1 MIKKVTI
8 NQITGKLKKLFL
20 ILIFSIAGNS
30 LFAVTYYS
38 WPASGSDPSN
48 LNNWW
53 TVNNGTGTHPGA
65 FTGNTFIIQDGHTM
79 TATALWA
86 VGTGTVQFAG
96 AASVLDM
103 ATFQLTMSTG
113 TITMSNAAALCK
125 TSCTHATLPIPT
137 GKTWAGVV
145 EFTLLTGGQAIPVGT
160 YTNLKLD
167 NTSGTNTVQGDITAT
182 TFTTAAGGTTD
193 MVATTLTATTIN
205 HSGILKTQETIATP
219 LPSGKTWG
227 GTVEYNRNGNQTVVN
242 GTYNNLSLN
251 GGGGTQTTDGAVIV
265 NGAFSVAAGNTFSI
279 LTATTTTLNGT
290 YSNSGTAIRSS
301 ANADGTLTLTAA
313 GNLGNL
319 GVLGTGTTQGIILV
333 VGGTTTSITV
343 AASTS
348 VTNLTVNSGCFLK
361 INAGQTFTIGQS
373 TSVGGTLVCN
383 GTIQDG
389 TAGGALSLTGGSVSY
404 SGSGSVIN
412 TGGISVVNT
421 SCTKTFA
428 AGSSLTFAVL
438 TAAGA
443 NPTISIGNAVTATT
457 LTVNGAITLP
467 GDDLTITANA
477 TLNANGGINN
487 SATGS
492 TITNNGTLSTTT
504 VTLTAT
510 SSVANNSTATL
521 SGNLTG
527 TTNNSTWNNNN
538 GGTLNIAGTLL
549 TAGATPG
556 TLVADAATNTVN
568 YNGAAQTIKVP
579 SVAYYHLTL
588 STSGAKTL
596 TAGIQVNGDW
606 TTSGTA
612 SLAGNFTVT
621 FGGTAGQNIKGP
633 TACTFYGLTMS
644 NSVGLTLF
652 DIGTTVSNTLT
663 LTTGKITLGNY
674 DLSLTNASG
683 LSGGSSTSYI
693 VTNGTGLFKR
703 TVSGAATYAFPL
715 GSSSAYNPASIV
727 WSAAPGVT
735 RLDGSYT
742 PSTASVGTGLP
753 VTISGCLSGTTLV
766 NNGYW
771 TFANTG
777 ALSNTYDITLT
788 RNGHSNAGTT
798 LQDHG
803 IVRRDNSG
811 TAWTTPGTWVQPGS
825 AAISPANTG
834 QIAAINH
841 TGVST
846 ASGFGEF
853 ALVKGVSTPPTVA
866 AIGAGVTTACVGA
879 TSTAFTDATGGGVW
893 SITNG
898 TGSATIDASGVVTGV
913 TAGTITVN
921 YSVTSGG
928 CTTTVTNTGATVYSG
943 GTATPSVTAACDGS
957 TITLTVAG
965 NTGTKQWEQNVN
977 GGGWVNISGCSNCA
991 GSPVTTAAL
1000 VAPNTYQYRVKSQ
1013 GLCAGTATT
1022 ITTQLNTTTVAD
1034 AGSNGFACNDAYT
1047 LAGNAPGAGETG
1059 LWTKILGT
1067 GTITTPTSSTSG
1079 LTGLGAGIN
1088 NFTWTITQGA
1098 CSSSASISI
1107 TEGAY
1112 DTYTSQYCIFSP
1124 ATVDLSVANYNS
1136 NSIQWQQNVNN
1147 AGWVDIGGATTTPYT
1162 TGVLTTSTASPA
1174 YYQYRAKLTTGGC
1187 TDYGGIVQVGGSYC
1201 ATSCAICTSCTCN
1214 TDVTVATGGCTWRVT
1229 ANDATAHTLAAGTK
1243 LCIVGGTYTGAVSGT
1258 IGVDNGSVIVASG
1271 ATFTPSSFPTFT
1283 GTSGFSLEIQSG
1295 GTANIP
1301 SNMVGTGSGSTINNC
1316 GTLTLSGITNTGGT
1330 MTFNNC
1336 GTTTNSGTFNVTG
1349 GTTTYNNAGTYS
1361 SSTNMT
1367 FTGGG
1372 TFCNSGTGSM
1382 NNFTIT
1388 GGPTAIVNSGTLNIT
1403 ADITNTGGS
1412 MSLCPNSTI
1421 NVGGNITGTG
1431 STITG
1436 LAPCGVININGRG
1449 TFTGGTIS
1457 NFDVCDASTPTSVYS
1472 CTGCATP
1479 NMSYCTCSHRPL
1491 PIELISF
1498 TARWYSNN
1506 KDKVITKWVTASEI
1520 GNDHFTIERTED
1532 GETFTEIGVVAGAG
1546 NSNSILQYSLIDD
1559 NAVKGISYYRLK
1571 QTDYDGNYAYSGLVA
1586 VETDSAD
1593 PLKLIYLYPDQNRN
1607 SLKYQYSYS
1616 GDKSITVE
1624 VVDVLGKTV
1633 SREYSEYNK
1642 ADQEINMDISGL
1654 NKGVYLFKVSDGEH
1668 VVIRKFLY

>member
-1 MIKKVTI
+1 MIKKFTI

-20 ILIFSIAGNS
+20 LFIFFLVGNS
-30 LFAVTYYS
+30 LFATVYY
-38 WPASGSDPSN
+38 ARTSGT
-48 LNNWW
+48 W
-53 TVNNGTGTHPGA
+53 TPG
-65 FTGNTFIIQDGHTM
+65 
-79 TATALWA
+79 TATAAIFSITNCGTALSSQNPGA
-86 VGTGTVQFAG
+86 ADEIDVCAGITLTVGGTGAINKLVIVGTGIVTISAGFTLSLNSTFSNSGTLNGPGTISFG
-96 AASVLDM
+96 AA
-103 ATFQLTMSTG
+103 TG
-113 TITMSNAAALCK
+113 
-125 TSCTHATLPIPT
+125 
-137 GKTWAGVV
+137 
-145 EFTLLTGGQAIPVGT
+145 FPVGLGAGGVFALSPNVT
-160 YTNLKLD
+160 
-167 NTSGTNTVQGDITAT
+167 
-182 TFTTAAGGTTD
+182 TTAAGTVTVDNDVTINNLNVSAGTLKIT
-193 MVATTLTATTIN
+193 AAKTLTVTGTFANAGTIQSTAAT
-205 HSGILKTQETIATP
+205 GILALAGAGPYT
-219 LPSGKTWG
+219 LPG
-227 GTVEYNRNGNQTVVN
+227 GTFG
-242 GTYNNLSLN
+242 
-251 GGGGTQTTDGAVIV
+251 
-265 NGAFSVAAGNTFSI
+265 
-279 LTATTTTLNGT
+279 
-290 YSNSGTAIRSS
+290 SS
-301 ANADGTLTLTAA
+301 AAAAVSLIVGT
-313 GNLGNL
+313 
-319 GVLGTGTTQGIILV
+319 
-333 VGGTTTSITV
+333 
-343 AASTS
+343 
-348 VTNLTVNSGCFLK
+348 
-361 INAGQTFTIGQS
+361 AGQTTALNVTNDLTVINLTLNKTTSTIAISNGK
-373 TSVGGTLVCN
+373 TLAVGVSS
-383 GTIQDG
+383 
-389 TAGGALSLTGGSVSY
+389 TAGGALACDGTISGAGGIMTFQGNVSNYSGVGSVL
-404 SGSGSVIN
+404 N
-412 TGGISVVNT
+412 TGAITFNQNSV
-421 SCTKTFA
+421 TKTFVG
-428 AGSSLTFAVL
+428 GSTLTFA
-438 TAAGA
+438 
-443 NPTISIGNAVTATT
+443 TISTVSGITMNIGNAATATT
-457 LTVNGAITLP
+457 LTVNGAITL
-467 GDDLTITANA
+467 LQSNTFTITTNA
-477 TLNANGGINN
+477 TLTANGGINN
-487 SATGS
+487 STSNATNIVNNGTVSVTGDVTLTGS
-492 TITNNGTLSTTT
+492 TASFDNNGTAT
-504 VTLTAT
+504 VTGNIVG
-510 SSVANNSTATL
+510 SVA
-521 SGNLTG
+521 G
-527 TTNNSTWNNNN
+527 STWNNNN
-538 GGTLNIAGTLL
+538 GGTLNITGALL
-549 TAGATPG
+549 ATG

-568 YNGAAQTIKVP
+568 YNGAAQNIKVP
-579 SVAYYHLTL
+579 SVAYYHIKL
-588 STSGAKTL
+588 STSNAKTL

-621 FGGTAGQNIKGP
+621 FGGTAGENIKGP
-633 TACTFYGLTMS
+633 TACTFYNLTMS
-644 NSVGLTLF
+644 NSAGLTLF
-652 DIGTTVSNTLT
+652 DISTTVSNTLT

-693 VTNGTGLFKR
+693 ITNGTGLFKR

-715 GSSSAYNPASIV
+715 GSATAYNPASVV

-742 PSTASVGTGLP
+742 PSTASVGSGLP
-753 VTISGCLSGTTLV
+753 VAISGCLSGTTLV

-788 RNGHSNAGTT
+788 RNGHTNAGTT

-811 TAWTTPGTWVQPGS
+811 TAWTNPGTWTNPGGT
-825 AAISPANTG
+825 AISPVNTG
-834 QIAAINH
+834 QIATINH
-841 TGVST
+841 TGVAT

-866 AIGAGVTTACVGA
+866 AIGAGVTSACVGA

-943 GTATPSVTAACDGS
+943 GTATPSVTAVCDGS

-965 NTGTKQWEQNVN
+965 NTGSKQWEQNVN
-977 GGGWVNISGCSNCA
+977 GAGWVNITGCSNCN

-1000 VAPNTYQYRVKSQ
+1000 AYPNTYQYRVKSQ
-1013 GLCAGTATT
+1013 GLCAGTATA
-1022 ITTQLNTTTVAD
+1022 ILSPEQNTTTVAD

-1047 LAGNAPGAGETG
+1047 LAGNAPGVGETG

-1067 GTITTPTSSTSG
+1067 GTITTPTSATSG
-1079 LTGLGAGIN
+1079 LTALGAGIN
-1088 NFTWTITQGA
+1088 NFTWSITKGA
-1098 CSSSASISI
+1098 CVSSASVSI

-1214 TDVTVATGGCTWRVT
+1214 TDVTIATGGCTWRVT

-1316 GTLTLSGITNTGGT
+1316 GTLALSGITNTGGT

-1388 GGPTAIVNSGTLNIT
+1388 GGPTAIVNSGTINIT
-1403 ADITNTGGS
+1403 GDVTNTGGS

-1421 NVGGNITGTG
+1421 NIGGNITGTG

-1436 LAPCGVININGRG
+1436 LAPCGVINVNGRG

-1498 TARWYSNN
+1498 TAHWYSGN

-1520 GNDHFTIERTED
+1520 GNDHFTIDRTED
-1532 GETFTEIGVVAGAG
+1532 GETFTEIGVVPGAG

-1571 QTDYDGNYAYSGLVA
+1571 QTDYDGNYAYSNLVA
-1586 VETDSAD
+1586 VETDSSD

-1616 GDKSITVE
+1616 GDKSISVE
-1624 VVDVLGKTV
+1624 VVDVLGK
-1633 SREYSEYNK
+1633 SISKEYSEYNR

-1654 NKGVYLFKVSDGEH
+1654 SKGVYLFKVSDGEH